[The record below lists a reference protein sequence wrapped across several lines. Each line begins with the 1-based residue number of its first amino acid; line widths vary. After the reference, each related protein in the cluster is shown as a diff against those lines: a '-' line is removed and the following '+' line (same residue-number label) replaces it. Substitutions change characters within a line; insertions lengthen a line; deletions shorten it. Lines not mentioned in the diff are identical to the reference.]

1 MDLSTYV
8 MVSCSLNI
16 VLITSLDSNKTQ
28 HINIPKGVRKFKNK
42 IQRSEESIFN
52 KAKGFKWGC
61 GRKCDKERQLLNV
74 FKEKSKVADQKIII
88 NNKKKINK
96 LLKGR
101 R

>member
-1 MDLSTYV
+1 
-8 MVSCSLNI
+8 MVSALSLNM

-28 HINIPKGVRKFKNK
+28 HISIPKEVRKIKNK
-42 IQRSEESIFN
+42 VQKSEESIFN

-61 GRKCDKERQLLNV
+61 GRKCDKERQLVNV
-74 FKEKSKVADQKIII
+74 LKEGSKEADQKIII
-88 NNKKKINK
+88 TSKKKINK